1 MQAELPGL
9 SAEYISPSP
18 PMVEGM
24 ATITSLMGEPWEP
37 DPGLR
42 AMLASIAKTQKLY
55 ASTSAL
61 RQAPLLLQQQRL
73 ASLTASLLAAQTAM
87 KPLFDALDRSQL
99 HEIAAGMPSRS
110 DFAVAAEGWK
120 KQSEQLHA
128 GLELLRR
135 QSPADLGFPP
145 ETFDQAE
152 KILEELSQNPPAQDP
167 SVFPDE
173 LTAET
178 EAQLEETIQVIQP
191 VLTGMDR
198 RKARALVVAYVSVL
212 VFLLSVHLSLTY
224 PEVTDL
230 LTETTGGDSLAY
242 ASGAGWL
249 AGKIW
254 DRLNPGPA
262 DAE

>member
-1 MQAELPGL
+1 
-9 SAEYISPSP
+9 
-18 PMVEGM
+18 M
-24 ATITSLMGEPWEP
+24 ATITAVMGEPWEP
-37 DPGLR
+37 NPGLR
-42 AMLASIAKTQKLY
+42 AMLASMAKTQKLL
-55 ASTSAL
+55 ASTTAL
-61 RQAPLLLQQQRL
+61 RQTPLLLQQQRL
-73 ASLTASLLAAQTAM
+73 ASLTASLSAAQTAM
-87 KPLFDALDRSQL
+87 KPLLDALDRSQL
-99 HEIAAGMPSRS
+99 QRIAAGMPSRP
-110 DFAVAAEGWK
+110 DFAVAAEGWR

-135 QSPADLGFPP
+135 QAPPDLNFSP

-152 KILEELSQNPPAQDP
+152 TILQELSQNPPAQDP
-167 SVFPDE
+167 SVVPDE

-178 EAQLEETIQVIQP
+178 EAQVEETIQIIQP

-198 RKARALVVAYVSVL
+198 RKARALVVTYVSVL

-230 LTETTGGDSLAY
+230 LTETTGGDSLVY
-242 ASGAGWL
+242 ATGAGWL

-254 DRLNPGPA
+254 DRLNPGPD